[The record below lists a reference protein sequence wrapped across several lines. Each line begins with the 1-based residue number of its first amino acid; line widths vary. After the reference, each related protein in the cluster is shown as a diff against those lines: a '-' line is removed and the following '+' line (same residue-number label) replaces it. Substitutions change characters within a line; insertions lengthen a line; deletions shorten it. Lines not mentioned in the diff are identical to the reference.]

1 MYNILGLVLAGGMM
15 AACSDEEVW
24 EGGSTSVD
32 ENLPVTVSLAVKDV
46 TPTQV
51 KTRATEAEETL
62 LNNLQVFIF
71 DAGNGKLKG
80 YTKIEGSENL
90 AQGGEKGTVSVK
102 TRTGNSYIY
111 AIANH
116 TTSVYK
122 ADLTAFPDNL
132 NAENA
137 QSGDVSFTI
146 DDFKALA
153 FNREAGEIN
162 IAEAGFLMSGSA
174 NDGQSCTIARNNDGT
189 AYISN
194 PTTDDGKIIKLKR
207 VVSKVQFNIAA
218 ANGKTFTPTTYDI
231 MNVPLKGNLVS
242 GQALEGVTYENL
254 TGFTFNPNT
263 PNSFEVYLPENLQ
276 AAKKNAAK
284 WDDRETNTY
293 SEGTKSFDNA
303 PDKGTYVVVY
313 GIYED
318 KNGKLEGDVHYTVHL
333 GNFNTAAQGSLDNY
347 NNERNFRYEYS
358 IEVQS
363 VDKIIAEAT
372 INEETEWQPGA
383 EGFVINYNS
392 GESFRVDSHYES
404 VVMRFTYDEI
414 SKLKGTQ
421 AGTTSKGYTYQVK
434 THQGVVTE
442 MITNQTEFAPMPN
455 GVDVSWIEFY
465 KGVKNNGDPLNYTEA
480 KGKSKYGVREL
491 LAYLYDIA
499 DADDKIQWTNGE
511 YLDFTCFI
519 SENYYDYLSWDTY
532 VNIEP
537 RSFCIANHVYE
548 STDKMS
554 VYADV
559 KYNVSQHAIQTFY
572 DRSKSGTIVAYGCET
587 INDEQV
593 DLINGKERGTT
604 MTVTNEVG
612 SSQSETGENGY
623 TWHGRGLTKKDMNW
637 KANQTWP
644 YESSLEAFHMACMAR
659 NRDLNQDGKIADDE
673 IRWYTPSLPQMTG
686 LWIGEEAIAT
696 DARLYNKSMEGVI
709 FREPKITHN
718 NYNVLKVEDGTLQ
731 NHMHY
736 YTSTNPQRVFWAE
749 EGMAYGAVSDNETI
763 DYIRCVRTLKSGT
776 AEVKQSG
783 VVDIPDMYYSY
794 TDGVFNLSN
803 VDSRALR
810 TSTITNGELNA
821 HKERPDGTETDNL
834 NKTKNTFEIST
845 KGVTSDKAAK
855 GQPSTRVDNQDY
867 SYFNLETIRTAT
879 GSASPCYHYVEGN
892 EPKGSWRIPNQ
903 REFALMILERTL
915 SSDSRPHYA
924 SRTGYS
930 GNHRFG
936 YRFASNNLAMIEP
949 DKLSY
954 PNPWFENYRGFNQF
968 NGNNGIEDRYRIRC
982 VRDK

>member
-1 MYNILGLVLAGGMM
+1 MFNIIALLFAGCVMI
-15 AACSDEEVW
+15 ACSDEELV
-24 EGGSTSVD
+24 EGGSTVVE
-32 ENLPVTVSLAVKDV
+32 ENQPVTLDLSVQDV
-46 TPTQV
+46 TPTMV
-51 KTRATEAEETL
+51 ESRATDEEEKL

-71 DAGNGKLKG
+71 DAAGELKG
-80 YTKIEGSENL
+80 YTMVSGSSNL
-90 AQGGEKGTVSVK
+90 AQNGEVGSVSVK
-102 TRTGNSYIY
+102 TRTGQSYIY
-111 AIANH
+111 AVANH
-116 TTSVYK
+116 STSVYK
-122 ADLTAFPDNL
+122 AELGLPENL
-132 NAENA
+132 NETNA
-137 QSGDVSFTI
+137 QAGTVEYTLA
-146 DDFKALA
+146 DFKKKV
-153 FNREAGEIN
+153 FNREAGQIT
-162 IAEAGFLMSGSA
+162 IAEAGFLMSGAA
-174 NDGQSCTIARNNDGT
+174 NGGNLCTIARNTNGN

-194 PTTDDGKIIKLKR
+194 PTAEADRIIKLKR
-207 VVSKVQFNIAA
+207 VVSKVTFNISAGD
-218 ANGKTFTPTTYDI
+218 GKTFTPTKYDI
-231 MNVPLKGNLVS
+231 MNIPTKGNLVGGTTVS
-242 GQALEGVTYENL
+242 GVTYENL

-276 AAKKNAAK
+276 VAKNTVSE

-293 SEGTKSFDNA
+293 TNGVKSFTNA

-318 KNGKLEGDVHYTVHL
+318 KTGKLEGDVHYTIHL
-333 GNFNTAAQGSLDNY
+333 GNFNIKSQGSLDNY
-347 NNERNFRYEYS
+347 NNERNYRYTYNVE
-358 IEVQS
+358 IQS
-363 VDKIIAEAT
+363 VDKIIAEAVVDT
-372 INEETEWQPGA
+372 NTPWQPGA

-392 GESFRVDSHYES
+392 GKSFRVDSHYES

-421 AGTTSKGYTYQVK
+421 AGTSSKGYTYQVK

-442 MITNQTEFAPMPN
+442 MITTQTGFNPMPN

-465 KGVKNNGDPLNYTEA
+465 QGVAAENKPLTYTA
-480 KGKSKYGVREL
+480 TAGKTKYGIREL
-491 LAYLYDIA
+491 LAHLYDIA
-499 DADDKIQWTNGE
+499 DADDKSKWTNGE

-519 SENYYDYLSWDTY
+519 SENYYDYLAWDQY

-572 DRSKSGTIVAYGCET
+572 DRNKSGSIVAYGCET

-593 DLINGKERGTT
+593 DLINGQERGKG
-604 MTVTNEVG
+604 MTVTNQVG
-612 SSQSETGENGY
+612 TSQTETGANGY
-623 TWHGRGLTKKDMNW
+623 TWHGRGLTMKDMDWN
-637 KANQTWP
+637 ANQKWP
-644 YESSLEAFHMACMAR
+644 YESSLTHFHMACMAR
-659 NRDLNQDGKIADDE
+659 NRDLNKDGKIAEDE

-696 DARLYNKSMEGVI
+696 DARLYNKSMQGVI

-718 NYNVLKVEDGTLQ
+718 NYDISAVEDGTLQ

-749 EGMAYGAVSDNETI
+749 EGMAYGSIGSSETI

-776 AEVKQSG
+776 SEAKQSG
-783 VVDIPDMYYSY
+783 VTDEPDKYYSY
-794 TDGVFNLSN
+794 SNGVFNLGN
-803 VDSRALR
+803 VDSKALR

-821 HKERPDGTETDNL
+821 HKERPDQTETDNL
-834 NKTKNTFEIST
+834 NKAKNTFEISDL
-845 KGVTSDKAAK
+845 GVTRSKAPAN
-855 GQPSTRVDNQDY
+855 QPYANIDNQNY

-879 GSASPCYHYVEGN
+879 GSASPCYNYVEGN

-915 SSDSRPHYA
+915 SSDSKPHYA

-954 PNPWFENYRGFNQF
+954 PNPWFENYKGFNQF
-968 NGNNGIEDRYRIRC
+968 NGNDGDEDRYRIRC